1 MTKLLNSIILLT
13 LTAMWF
19 FVFTWSPTQQLNYYK
34 THSNQNQLSSMG
46 FNVNVGVSD
55 KATATV
61 QRPFVNKLKILP
73 LKDKLFYGTIT
84 ILFITNLA
92 WRRKNEKTNW
102 QKGWN

>member
-1 MTKLLNSIILLT
+1 MNKLLNSVILLT

-19 FVFTWSPTQQLNYYK
+19 FVFTWGPKQQLAYYE
-34 THSNQNQLSSMG
+34 TQNSQSYLDSTG
-46 FNVNVGVSD
+46 FNIKVGVSD

-61 QRPFVNKLKILP
+61 QRPFINKLKILP